1 MLQAQEVLGAVQRVG
16 ERAVG
21 FVEEGG
27 EGFGALFGESRG
39 VFVWVGLVLEGEE
52 FGAEGA
58 QGDREGGVWGWAV
71 GEGLREEGVVAC

>member
-1 MLQAQEVLGAVQRVG
+1 MQRVR

-27 EGFGALFGESRG
+27 EGFGALLGDAGG
-39 VFVWVGLVLEGEE
+39 VFIRVGLVLEGEE

-58 QGDREGGVWGWAV
+58 
-71 GEGLREEGVVAC
+71 

>member
-1 MLQAQEVLGAVQRVG
+1 MQRVR

-27 EGFGALFGESRG
+27 EGFGALFGDASG
-39 VFVWVGLVLEGEE
+39 IFVWVGLVLEGEE

-58 QGDREGGVWGWAV
+58 
-71 GEGLREEGVVAC
+71 

>member
-16 ERAVG
+16 GRAVG

-27 EGFGALFGESRG
+27 EGFGALFGDASG
-39 VFVWVGLVLEGEE
+39 IFVWVGLVLEGEE

-58 QGDREGGVWGWAV
+58 
-71 GEGLREEGVVAC
+71 